1 MMDDKIKFIEQEK
14 FRFVNEEIEIKDEK
28 FRVKPVGFYQ
38 DAWNRFKKN
47 KASVI
52 AMYFILVLLVLT
64 IVGPYFRGYNLPE
77 TQGSLALHFDKLPAK
92 VPGFENFKIFN
103 GSKSVRGMTKEYYES
118 LPEGIVTD
126 VIEDSSGSTGLMTVE
141 VNYYRYHRHIKAYGT
156 SLNSDGSVGTYAF
169 TLSKNEYERA
179 LERNAVIKLLSVNDN
194 DYRVQ
199 LDIYRYAFDQD
210 VDDVYFWFGTTTTGN
225 DLFTMLWKGSRVSLL
240 MALTVSII
248 NVIIG
253 VIIGSIV
260 GYYGSTLDIVFER
273 IVEIL
278 RNVPFLVIITLL
290 LLRYGSGLPIIVFA
304 FVSTGWIGA
313 YGATRVQTYR
323 YKNREYVLAARS
335 YGAKD
340 SRIIT
345 KHILPNAIGT
355 LITSFSL
362 TIPSFIFAESTY
374 SYLGIINYP
383 GIQSVGRLLA
393 DGQQEMQQHF
403 HLLLYPALY
412 LSILMLSFN
421 LFSNGLRDAF
431 NPSLRGVDE

>member
-1 MMDDKIKFIEQEK
+1 MSDKTKFIEKDK
-14 FRFVNEEIEIKDEK
+14 FAFVNDEIVIKDEQFK
-28 FRVKPVGFYQ
+28 IKPVGYYQ

-47 KASVI
+47 KASLVALYLILIII
-52 AMYFILVLLVLT
+52 AMT
-64 IVGPYFRGYNLPE
+64 IVGPLMRGYKLPQE
-77 TQGSLALHFDKLPAK
+77 DGSLALYFDKLPARIK
-92 VPGFENFKIFN
+92 GFENLGIWDGQKEV
-103 GSKSVRGMTKEYYES
+103 SGMTPEYYAT
-118 LPEGIVTD
+118 LPEGIVVD
-126 VIEDSSGSTGLMTVE
+126 IIEEASTENNNLMTVN

-156 SLNSDGSVGTYAF
+156 NLDNGKVRTETI
-169 TLSKNEYERA
+169 TLSKAKYELA
-179 LERNAVIKLLSVNDN
+179 LERNAVIKLVSYSGN

-210 VDDVYFWFGTTTTGN
+210 VDDVYFWFGTTATGE
-225 DLFTMLWKGSRVSLL
+225 DLFTMLWKGSRVSLI
-240 MALTVSII
+240 MALVISVI
-248 NVIIG
+248 NVAIG
-253 VIIGSIV
+253 VTIGAIV

-273 IVEIL
+273 IVEIMS
-278 RNVPFLVIITLL
+278 NIPFLVIITLL
-290 LLRYGSGLPIIVFA
+290 LLRFGSTLPVIVFA

-313 YGATRVQTYR
+313 YSATRVQVYR

-393 DGQQEMQQHF
+393 DGQQEMQRYF

-431 NPSLRGVDE
+431 NPSLRGVEE

>member
-1 MMDDKIKFIEQEK
+1 
-14 FRFVNEEIEIKDEK
+14 
-28 FRVKPVGFYQ
+28 
-38 DAWNRFKKN
+38 
-47 KASVI
+47 
-52 AMYFILVLLVLT
+52 MYFILVLLILT
-64 IVGPYFRGYNLPE
+64 LVGPLFRGYDLPE
-77 TQGSLALHFDKLPAK
+77 KQGNLALHFDKLPAR
-92 VPGFENFKIFN
+92 VPGFENFKILN
-103 GSKSVRGMTKEYYES
+103 GHKTVRGMTKKYYES
-118 LPEGIVTD
+118 LPEGIVVD
-126 VIEDSSGSTGLMTVE
+126 ILDEEKATGLLTVK

-156 SLNSDGSVGTYAF
+156 NLNSDGTVGTYTF
-169 TLSKNEYERA
+169 TLSKNQYERA
-179 LERNAVIKLLSVNDN
+179 LERNAVINLLQVNGN

-199 LDIYRYAFDQD
+199 IDIYRYAFDQD
-210 VDDVYFWFGTTTTGN
+210 VDDVYFWFGTTTTGH
-225 DLFTMLWKGSRVSLL
+225 DLFTMLWKGSRISLL

-253 VIIGSIV
+253 VTIGSIV
-260 GYYGSTLDIVFER
+260 GYYGATLDIIFER

-278 RNVPFLVIITLL
+278 SNVPFLVIITLL

-313 YGATRVQTYR
+313 YSATRVQTYR

-340 SRIIT
+340 RRIIT

-403 HLLLYPALY
+403 HLLLYPAIY